1 MDTPSDASAFGK
13 RYWCVQLENGDGVH
27 FHYDDL
33 SRTPARWSARASK
46 EGQTVVMFTAGP
58 GRRGHA
64 YAASM
69 VHCRRVAVE
78 FWEKKGSKG
87 GAKGR
92 K

>member
-1 MDTPSDASAFGK
+1 
-13 RYWCVQLENGDGVH
+13 VH